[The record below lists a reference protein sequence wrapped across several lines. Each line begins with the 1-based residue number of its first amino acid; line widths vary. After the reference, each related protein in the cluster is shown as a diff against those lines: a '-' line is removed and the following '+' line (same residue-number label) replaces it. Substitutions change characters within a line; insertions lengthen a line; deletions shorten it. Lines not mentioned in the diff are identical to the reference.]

1 MMTMVMMMMMM
12 MMMTSTPISK
22 ELFSALVVYLC
33 DINVYEQGT
42 EHCFIP
48 VNF

>member
-1 MMTMVMMMMMM
+1 MKVGIIGAGTMG
-12 MMMTSTPISK
+12 SGIAQAFAQA
-22 ELFSALVVYLC
+22 EGYEVYLC